1 MVTIIVA
8 ARGHTIIRAWMKS
21 EITNRNRSWTQI
33 KQFHKH
39 LKLSISIIII
49 TYSGWT
55 WSEDVDT
62 GYGRTEWN
70 ERDNL
75 HIVAC
80 PRDKDEMRKF
90 FFGHVF
96 FCVFV
101 RRCNNIQC
109 PSDLLTFTTTSSD
122 PASTFSYHILF
133 LIAWSGTR
141 PRIDL
146 HWDLEEDV
154 GWAFIKTQIRG

>member
-1 MVTIIVA
+1 
-8 ARGHTIIRAWMKS
+8 MK
-21 EITNRNRSWTQI
+21 ITNRNSSWTQI
-33 KQFHKH
+33 KQFNKH

-55 WSEDVDT
+55 WSVDVDT

-146 HWDLEEDV
+146 HW
-154 GWAFIKTQIRG
+154 QRRGCWLGFHKNTNKGINYVIVRHEFYCCWCCC